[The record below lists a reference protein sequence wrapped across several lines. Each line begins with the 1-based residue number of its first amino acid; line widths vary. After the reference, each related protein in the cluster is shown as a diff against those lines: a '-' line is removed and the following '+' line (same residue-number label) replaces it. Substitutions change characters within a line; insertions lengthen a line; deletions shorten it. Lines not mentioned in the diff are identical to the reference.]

1 MIHRRIC
8 LTILLFGAVALTACN
23 PAADAP
29 PRPTPTIYYAPATP
43 VVHAPSAPLPS
54 THPATEPTTVLLLGT
69 DRRNTTSGTDNTD
82 AILLFYLDPGS
93 QRAAMLSIPRDLYV
107 DIPGHDQNRINT
119 AYAYGERDG
128 TGGLALARQTV
139 SATLGIP
146 VDHAVLIDFTVF
158 VTVIDAI
165 GGIEVDVPHDIYDS
179 TYPDSGIGYDPFY
192 ISSGSHHLDG
202 ATALKY
208 ARTRATVGG
217 DFDRTTRQRQVV
229 MAVRNQVLSLDL
241 MPSLIA
247 RSPTLWA
254 NLQGTF
260 EADLTLSEIIDL
272 AITANHIPSN
282 QIATGSIDDSCTL
295 PWVTPSGAQVL
306 LPLPD
311 VIDSLV
317 SDLISPAAASASAK

>member
-1 MIHRRIC
+1 MIYRRTC
-8 LTILLFGAVALTACN
+8 LAILLFGAVALTACN

-43 VVHAPSAPLPS
+43 VVHGAPAPLPS
-54 THPATEPTTVLLLGT
+54 TPSTTEPTTVLLLGT
-69 DRRNTTSGTDNTD
+69 DRRSSASSIDNTD
-82 AILLFYLDPGS
+82 TILLFYLDPEA

-107 DIPGHDQNRINT
+107 DIPGHNQNRINT

-139 SATLGIP
+139 SATVGIP

-158 VTVIDAI
+158 VAVVDAI
-165 GGIEVDVPHDIYDS
+165 GGIDVDVPHDIYDP

-192 ISSGSHHLDG
+192 ISAGDHHLDG
-202 ATALKY
+202 TTALKY
-208 ARTRATVGG
+208 ARTRATIGG
-217 DFDRTTRQRQVV
+217 DFDRTARQRQVV

-241 MPSLIA
+241 LPNLIA

-254 NLQGTF
+254 NLQDTF
-260 EADLTLSEIIDL
+260 ETDLTLSEMIDL
-272 AITANHIPSN
+272 AVAASQVPSD
-282 QIATGSIDDSCTL
+282 QIEIGSIDNSCTL
-295 PWVTPSGAQVL
+295 PWTTPGGAQVL
-306 LPLPD
+306 LPLPE
-311 VIDSLV
+311 VIAPLV